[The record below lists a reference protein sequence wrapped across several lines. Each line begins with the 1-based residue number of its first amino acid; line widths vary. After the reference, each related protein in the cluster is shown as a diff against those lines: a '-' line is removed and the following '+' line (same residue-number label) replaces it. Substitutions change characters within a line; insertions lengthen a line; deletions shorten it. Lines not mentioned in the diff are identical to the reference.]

1 MPAGYSFRR
10 RAWPP
15 ALALAACAA
24 GVTLGDWQS
33 RRAGEKRALGA
44 RLEQVSV
51 RGEFVAGRTVLLD
64 NKTRRGRVGY
74 EVVTPLK
81 LRDSLHVL
89 VNRGWIERG
98 RISELRT
105 PAGEGQAAGIAPD
118 PPPHAREQAKKN
130 GAKIRPNLH
139 LTELRT

>member
-1 MPAGYSFRR
+1 MPAGYSFRP
-10 RAWPP
+10 RAWPL
-15 ALALAACAA
+15 ALAFAACAA

-105 PAGEGQAAGIAPD
+105 PPGQAPVRGLRPHA
-118 PPPHAREQAKKN
+118 PPPGH
-130 GAKIRPNLH
+130 GP
-139 LTELRT
+139 